1 MVVPERTSST
11 MVPVD
16 LREHQPTDV
25 ELTPAQLA
33 ALHGHR
39 GDLGIT
45 IEPTETKTTWR
56 LTPGS
61 IVGALDIGDLSVAI
75 QPKLDIGRVLFLAS
89 YALGEFKLRD
99 LEHFDFPEQETP
111 AETLVHLFFVAAQRA
126 FSRGL
131 LHGYR
136 TEEEALTTVR
146 GRIRF
151 TDQIRRRFAIPLPV
165 EVRYDDFTED
175 ILANRLVKA
184 ATRALGAIRLRHPD
198 SRRRLG
204 WVWATLDNVG
214 LRAFSPGAVP
224 EVTFDRLTEHYR
236 EVVGLSRLIL
246 RHSTIETGRG
256 PVRASG
262 FLMDMNRVFEG
273 FVRRALREALR
284 LTEREFRANESVP
297 FEEARIAD
305 RHSFRRRRG
314 LTMEPDLSW
323 WKGRTCVFVGDA
335 KYKGIAQ
342 HRHAPN
348 ADLYQLL
355 AYMTSLGLQDG
366 ALVYAKGE
374 AEPAIHHVR
383 HTDRRLHVAALDLSG
398 DPKAILEQISE
409 LADRVRTMAAR
420 APVARAA

>member
-204 WVWATLDNVG
+204 WVWATLGDVS
-214 LRAFSPGAVP
+214 LREFPPQAVP
-224 EVTFDRLTEHYR
+224 EVTFDRLNEHYR
-236 EVVGLSRLIL
+236 EVVSLSRLIL
-246 RHSTIETGRG
+246 RHSAAETGRG

-262 FLMDMNRVFEG
+262 FLMDMNRVFEE
-273 FVRRALREALR
+273 FVRCALREALH
-284 LTEREFRANESVP
+284 LAAGEFPAN
-297 FEEARIAD
+297 
-305 RHSFRRRRG
+305 RRRPFDENNKIG
-314 LTMEPDLSW
+314 ITPDLSW
-323 WKGRTCVFVGDA
+323 WKGDTCVFAGDA
-335 KYKGIAQ
+335 KYKRIKDQ
-342 HRHAPN
+342 HAPN

-355 AYMTSLGLQDG
+355 AYTT
-366 ALVYAKGE
+366 ALDLPGGILIYAKGE
-374 AEPAIHHVR
+374 RDPAIHQVR
-383 HTDRRLHVAALDLSG
+383 NAGKRLEVFALDLAG
-398 DPKAILEQISE
+398 EPAEILKQISA
-409 LADRVRTMAAR
+409 LADRVRILASK
-420 APVARAA
+420 APATRAA